1 MPLPTEG
8 FAFRNKTSI
17 VHKHRDLAHSCVTKG
32 SCVMCKPGRFLN
44 SAF

>member
-8 FAFRNKTSI
+8 FAFRNKISI
-17 VHKHRDLAHSCVTKG
+17 VHKHRDLAHNYVINRNCI
-32 SCVMCKPGRFLN
+32 MCKPGRFLN